1 MRIWQLCTPRE
12 LYSTETG
19 GAVATVV
26 AALARELVAQ
36 GHDVTVAARSD
47 RTRRPETGAEFVSL
61 GAIPWPSTP
70 RAKIRWKTESV
81 LNRVFGWPWPATT
94 TYLRALRRQ
103 LRLATAPP
111 EVVVVH
117 NDPFVL
123 RYLRRWAPKA
133 TVVLWMHNEPYRL
146 PRRHRP
152 ADDADLVVTVS
163 RFIATKVGPKLGLDP
178 SRVVP
183 IHNGVDSE
191 AFHPRPGFD
200 APATPLR
207 VLCLGRLDRRKG
219 ADTALEAVRRLRS
232 EGLAVE
238 LDVVGSPWFA
248 PTPGVDQGSWADDFV
263 AELQAAGAHHLPHVD
278 RDQVTAIVRAHDVVC
293 VLSRWDDPFPLV
305 VLEAMASGCAVV
317 ATERGGIPEAA
328 GGAARIVA
336 ADDPA
341 AAAQVLEEWASDPAS
356 LAAAKHAARRRA
368 LECTW
373 ARATDQFLG
382 ALAEH
387 TPARSTSPSAPGRS
401 PQAQDRPVR

>member
-1 MRIWQLCTPRE
+1 

-26 AALARELVAQ
+26 AALSRELVAQ
-36 GHDVTVAARSD
+36 GHEVTVAARSD
-47 RTRRPETGAEFVSL
+47 GTRRPETGAEFASL

-70 RAKIRWKTESV
+70 AAKLRWKAEAA
-81 LNRVFGWPWPATT
+81 LNRVFGWPWPATA
-94 TYLRALRRQ
+94 TYLLGLRRQ
-103 LRLATAPP
+103 LRGAPALP
-111 EVVVVH
+111 EVVVAH
-117 NDPFVL
+117 NDPFVI
-123 RYLRRWAPKA
+123 RYLRRWAPGA

-146 PRRHRP
+146 PRRHRG

-163 RFIATKVGPKLGLDP
+163 RFIATKVGPKLGIDP
-178 SRVVP
+178 SRLVP
-183 IHNGVDSE
+183 IHNGVDSV

-207 VLCLGRLDRRKG
+207 VLCFGRLDPYKG
-219 ADTALEAVRRLRS
+219 ADVALDAVRLLRS

-238 LDVVGSPWFA
+238 FDVVGSPWFS

-263 AELQAAGAHHLPHVD
+263 TELQAAGAHHLPHVD

-317 ATERGGIPEAA
+317 ATGRGGIPEAA
-328 GGAARIVA
+328 GGAARLVASDDPVA
-336 ADDPA
+336 AA
-341 AAAQVLEEWASDPAS
+341 EVLEEWATDPLS
-356 LAAAKHAARRRA
+356 LAAAKRAARQRA
-368 LECTW
+368 VECTW
-373 ARATDQFLG
+373 ARAAAQFLG

-387 TPARSTSPSAPGRS
+387 TAARPPLPSPPGPT
-401 PQAQDRPVR
+401 PQAHDRPVL